1 MHANELSVA
10 YIIKLLK
17 FLDNTILIYNEEGL
31 F

>member
-1 MHANELSVA
+1 MHANELRVA
-10 YIIKLLK
+10 YIIKLLE

>member
-10 YIIKLLK
+10 YIIKLLE